1 MANRHDMG
9 SGGAC
14 GLLSGPVAKAAATAA
29 LMLVGLGLLSPLG
42 AGQAAL
48 VAFGAALALALGR
61 RLRPAAPFAARRAV
75 KVDGGAVP
83 PVVFLARRAAPR
95 RPMVLDGGSLEHRL
109 LAARA

>member
-1 MANRHDMG
+1 MG

-48 VAFGAALALALGR
+48 VAFVAALALALGR
-61 RLRPAAPFAARRAV
+61 RLRPAVPFAARRAV
-75 KVDGGAVP
+75 KVGGAVP